1 MLDLSLNFDFLM
13 NKSNKL
19 SNKKELNVTDRNID
33 KILDNYYSFRN
44 DEEGRFNSR
53 ANRIEF
59 ITTTKYIDKYLKS
72 GDRILEIGAG
82 TGNYSVYYAKKGYQV
97 DAIELIQSNL
107 DILESKISDDMNIK
121 AIKGN
126 ALDLSMYKDDTFDI
140 CLVLGPLYH
149 LFSDEETSKA
159 ISEAIRVTKKRG
171 KIYLAFLLFDF
182 TLIKWGFQNKNL
194 YENFGDDKMVSTNF
208 TPNNSEELIFN
219 MRYLDEIKKIIDNFS
234 VKQLHYVASDGIG
247 NIINDDLE
255 NMSDEEYK
263 IFIDYHLSICERSDL
278 IGYSGHIL
286 LICEK

>member
-1 MLDLSLNFDFLM
+1 M
-13 NKSNKL
+13 
-19 SNKKELNVTDRNID
+19 TDRNID

-44 DEEGRFNSR
+44 DEDGRFNSR

-82 TGNYSVYYAKKGYQV
+82 TGNYSIYYAKKGYQV
-97 DAIELIQSNL
+97 DAVELIQSNL
-107 DILESKISDDMNIK
+107 DILKSKITDDMNIK

-126 ALDLSMYKDDTFDI
+126 ALDLSMYDDDTFDM

-149 LFSDEETSKA
+149 LFSDEETRKV
-159 ISEAIRVTKKRG
+159 ISESIRVTKKGG

-194 YENFGDDKMVSTNF
+194 YENFGDDKMVSSNF
-208 TPNNSEELIFN
+208 KPNNSEELIFN
-219 MRYLDEIKKIIDNFS
+219 MRYLDEVKKILDNFDA
-234 VKQLHYVASDGIG
+234 KQLHHVASDGIG
-247 NIINDDLE
+247 NIINFDLE
-255 NMSDEEYK
+255 NMTDEEYK
-263 IFIDYHLSICERSDL
+263 VFVDYHLSTCERSDL

-286 LICEK
+286 VICEK